1 MVVRNPRLRA
11 VCMVDVVVAGEAHD
25 EKVGRGVAAQ
35 LLPGDRGAREG
46 ERQVVAE
53 RSRQQ
58 RAVEERAGLVLS
70 LAYRLGQL
78 STLGVPL
85 LPVGKRSRIGALLE
99 DRLPF
104 GLEIRIPPPLPSHL
118 PAPFRIPL

>member
-85 LPVGKRSRIGALLE
+85 LPVGKRSRIGAVLAE
-99 DRLPF
+99 RLPF
-104 GLEIRIPPPLPSHL
+104 VRDIPSLRPLHFDL
-118 PAPFRIPL
+118 VAPFLIAP